1 MNYAGPHDKEGANAS
16 GIWANAILALG
27 QMLRPNNWNV
37 KRFTEAA
44 SAFGEFIGSHKRYLT
59 PSDSAYIAMR
69 WHASPS
75 FMRAVLAC
83 YNLAR
88 KKPKP
93 KRAVLR
99 PLRRTY
105 GKVALDYAFRNFVS
119 RQANAGGSICSRHW
133 TLVQLAS
140 LQVQATMKPPLYNG
154 YVSSVFT
161 IDKNRA
167 WVAEIFD
174 PMLLS
179 FE

>member
-1 MNYAGPHDKEGANAS
+1 M
-16 GIWANAILALG
+16 LAAF
-27 QMLRPNNWNV
+27 RPTRYWPQV
-37 KRFTEAA
+37 QCCDQIIGTSRRFTEAA
-44 SAFGEFIGSHKRYLT
+44 SAFGEFIGSHTKYLT
-59 PSDSAYIAMR
+59 PSGSAYIAMQ
-69 WHASPS
+69 WHASRS
-75 FMRAVLAC
+75 FMRAVLPC
-83 YNLAR
+83 YNVAR

-99 PLRRTY
+99 PLRRMY
-105 GKVALDYAFRNFVS
+105 GKAALGYAFRNFVS
-119 RQANAGGSICSRHW
+119 KQAKADGSICSRHW

-167 WVAEIFD
+167 WVAELFD